1 MTAQQPRDVVALEA
15 IPALGGLYLRGV
27 AASGRHG
34 VARGIGGLLGRGR
47 GAVGGATVE
56 PLSTSV
62 PSLPPV
68 TPVVHGVRVDAD
80 HLTTYQHLMGETAS
94 DVLPA
99 GYVHVLGFPLA
110 MAVMVRE
117 DFPLPLLGM
126 VHLANSVE
134 QRRAVRLGDTLEVRA
149 WAQHLA
155 PHRAG
160 TSVELVV
167 EVAVAGDASSEPA
180 WRGVSTYLAK
190 GVRLHPGLPPEG
202 EPRPEVPTGAPTGLW
217 TLGADVG
224 RRYAAVSG
232 DRNPIHLSALGA
244 KAFGFPRAIAHGMY
258 TASRALADVGVAR
271 GEAFRWDVAFD
282 RPVLLPGTVSVRV
295 VADDGPT
302 GPGFSYVGWSKDR
315 VHLSGRVAPLG

>member
-1 MTAQQPRDVVALEA
+1 MTLEE

-27 AASGRHG
+27 AASGRQGIAHG
-34 VARGIGGLLGRGR
+34 VGSLLGRPQ
-47 GAVGGATVE
+47 GAA
-56 PLSTSV
+56 V
-62 PSLPPV
+62 PSLPP
-68 TPVVHGVRVDAD
+68 TTYVVPGVQVDAD
-80 HLTTYQHLMGETAS
+80 HLTTYQHLLGEAAS

-110 MAVMVRE
+110 MAVMVRT

-126 VHLANSVE
+126 VHLANSVV

-155 PHRAG
+155 PHRSG

-167 EVAVAGDASSEPA
+167 EVAVEGDASSEPA

-190 GVRLHPGLPPEG
+190 GVRLHPGPPPEG
-202 EPRPEVPTGAPTGLW
+202 EARAEVPTGAPTGLW

-232 DRNPIHLSALGA
+232 DRNPIHLSGLAA

-271 GEAFRWDVAFD
+271 GETYRWDVAFD
-282 RPVLLPGTVSVRV
+282 RPVLLPGAVTVRV
-295 VADDGPT
+295 VPAEDGT
-302 GPGFSYVGWSKDR
+302 GFDYVGWSKER
-315 VHLSGRVAPLG
+315 VHLSGRVAPLR